1 MTASRSLSNRQV
13 ARAAVLV
20 VFGFLASGVLGL
32 IRTAV
37 FAAIFGTGAEL
48 DTFYTAQRIPELLFT
63 LVAGGALGSSFIPIF
78 AKYLAADDDE
88 SAWRLASAVMT
99 LSALAA
105 LVLGLV
111 LIVAAPLYMPL
122 LYQRTLYQHL
132 AVRLAQIMMVTP
144 VIFAISG
151 LLMGILNAHQKFF
164 LSSLAIS
171 MNNVG
176 LIIGALVIAPLLAV
190 GAGLFSYGADGG
202 TLAVIDLLP
211 RDSSLLDYYA
221 PRRANVYGLAI
232 GAVLG
237 AVLHLVVQLPGLF
250 SLRAKLRPLVN
261 WRIPGVLDVLR
272 LMLPRVLGLGVSQ
285 LNFLVNA
292 FFATGM
298 VFGSLSA
305 LNTAWTLMFFALGV
319 VAQSVGT
326 AVFPTLSAL
335 AASGDLDGFKDRL
348 AGAMRGVLFL
358 ALPATVGLI
367 VLGKPVIGLLFE
379 RGAWTT
385 ESTEA
390 TAWALSYF
398 ALGVAG
404 HSLLELLSRAFYAL
418 SDTVTPVVIGVISL
432 LANIVLSIIF
442 INLIGEP
449 GVLAR
454 GPFAGLAL
462 ANSLTTLLEGLAL
475 WWLLRRRIGG
485 IHDAQIVGLVLRA
498 ALAAVCMGI
507 VVWIVFQT
515 LMDNY
520 HAVVITGIGTL
531 AGVLA
536 YFGLTALLGVQEAR
550 TVPNIILRRFRR

>member
-1 MTASRSLSNRQV
+1 MTTSRSLSNRQV
-13 ARAAVLV
+13 ARAAILV
-20 VFGFLASGVLGL
+20 VLGFLASGLLGL

-63 LVAGGALGSSFIPIF
+63 LVAGGALGSSFIPVF
-78 AKYLAADDDE
+78 SKFLAADDDE
-88 SAWRLASAVMT
+88 TAWQLASAVMT
-99 LSALAA
+99 ISAIAA
-105 LVLGLV
+105 LVLGIV
-111 LIVAAPLYMPL
+111 LIITAPLYMPL

-190 GAGLFSYGADGG
+190 GGGLFSYGGDGG
-202 TLAVIDLLP
+202 TLAAAALLP
-211 RDSSLLDYYA
+211 GDSVLLDYYA
-221 PRRANVYGLAI
+221 PKSVNVYGLAI

-237 AVLHLVVQLPGLF
+237 AVLHLVVQLPGLL

-261 WRIPGVLDVLR
+261 WRVPGVMEVLR
-272 LMLPRVLGLGVSQ
+272 LMLPRVLGLGVAQ

-319 VAQSVGT
+319 VAQGVGT

-335 AASGDLDGFKDRL
+335 AASGDMEGYKDRL
-348 AGAMRGVLFL
+348 AGAMRSVLFL

-379 RGAWTT
+379 RGAWTS
-385 ESTEA
+385 ESTDA
-390 TAWALSYF
+390 TAWALGYF
-398 ALGVAG
+398 ALGIAG
-404 HSLLELLSRAFYAL
+404 HSLLEVLSRAFYAL
-418 SDTVTPVVIGVISL
+418 SDTLTPVVIGVISL
-432 LANIVLSIIF
+432 LSNIVLSILF

-449 GVLAR
+449 GILAR

-485 IHDAQIVGLVLRA
+485 IHDSQVVGLVLRA
-498 ALAAVCMGI
+498 ALSAACMGVI
-507 VVWIVFQT
+507 VWIVFQA
-515 LMDNY
+515 LVES
-520 HAVVITGIGTL
+520 HAVIIAGVGTL
-531 AGVLA
+531 AGIVA
-536 YFGLTALLGVQEAR
+536 YFGLAAFLGIQEAR
-550 TVPNIILRRFRR
+550 SVPNMILRRLRR